1 MDDNAP
7 WIVGFAALMVFLFV
21 AIYQMPE
28 SKSEILDK
36 REICIEVA
44 KTSRDTC
51 DCVLKYKL

>member
-7 WIVGFAALMVFLFV
+7 WIVGFAALIVFLFV
-21 AIYQMPE
+21 AIYYLPE

-44 KTSRDTC
+44 KTSRDT
-51 DCVLKYKL
+51 